1 MREEDFFILKRRNP
15 SYERDSKY
23 KQKLK
28 RLYEY
33 TKNNYPSACFPVNQ
47 DGYYDP
53 ENPVYYKRF
62 YLSKNG
68 RGCITSYYK
77 RQANK
82 AVRRYKGDISK
93 GCNYKKIFEYAW
105 SVY

>member
-15 SYERDSKY
+15 SYERDSK
-23 KQKLK
+23 
-28 RLYEY
+28 
-33 TKNNYPSACFPVNQ
+33 
-47 DGYYDP
+47 
-53 ENPVYYKRF
+53 
-62 YLSKNG
+62 
-68 RGCITSYYK
+68 SYYK